1 LAHFLHN
8 PPLEQANTE
17 GRIIMYALLKRAFLF
32 ISILTLLLSG
42 QALAERLITPEDQ
55 LEITVWSDRDM
66 SRTVTVSA
74 DGKVVMPLIGS
85 IRVAGVNEDEAA
97 GCIAKAL
104 AQYIID
110 PKISV
115 SIVRARPDRV
125 FVLGRVRNPG
135 VYDIRRNSTVL
146 EGISQAGGLLDK
158 ADLDRGT
165 LIRAG
170 NKYEPVNL
178 RALLADGRMK
188 ENIHINDGDVIIV
201 PERPDNSVYVLGR
214 VNNPG
219 LYQLEDSVTVMG
231 AIARS
236 GGSADRANLKRVII
250 IRGNLARPERLE
262 INVQDIIQRG
272 DKNKDITLK
281 AGDTVYVPE
290 VGSIDWDK
298 MLQRVWLFSLFRD
311 MWK

>member
-1 LAHFLHN
+1 
-8 PPLEQANTE
+8 
-17 GRIIMYALLKRAFLF
+17 MYALLKRAFLF

-219 LYQLEDSVTVMG
+219 LYQL
-231 AIARS
+231 
-236 GGSADRANLKRVII
+236 
-250 IRGNLARPERLE
+250 
-262 INVQDIIQRG
+262 
-272 DKNKDITLK
+272 
-281 AGDTVYVPE
+281 
-290 VGSIDWDK
+290 
-298 MLQRVWLFSLFRD
+298 
-311 MWK
+311 

>member
-1 LAHFLHN
+1 
-8 PPLEQANTE
+8 
-17 GRIIMYALLKRAFLF
+17 M
-32 ISILTLLLSG
+32 
-42 QALAERLITPEDQ
+42 AERLITPEDQ